1 MATSSFFYGG
11 SSAPE
16 QNTVDELIDALN
28 QKVAATEQ
36 DRVDAE
42 LAKTQAEAAASSS
55 SSSATA
61 AGTSATNAA
70 ASAAAAATSA
80 STAAS
85 ASRLT
90 AGTTTTGAPGSSADV
105 SITGSA
111 GSQVLS
117 LTIPRG
123 DVGATG
129 PQGVKGDTG
138 DTGPQGIQGLTGPQG
153 PQGIQ
158 GVKGDTG
165 PTGPTGPTGATGA
178 TGDTGPQGPQGIK
191 GDTGDTGPQGPTGA
205 TGPQGPTGPTGATGP
220 TGPTGATGATGATG
234 PGVAAGG
241 MGTQILYKNSSTDYD
256 TSWVDIP
263 QTAVLW
269 NGSPILTN
277 RRARLNFQGTGV
289 TNVIDNGDGATA
301 NITITAGTG
310 GGGSGPVPYTI
321 TNQNSL
327 PYTVQSTNL
336 GAIIIITVFSSGT
349 VNLPDAFSLD
359 IGFNCWLWN
368 NTSGSATVTVSAF
381 SGQTI
386 DGKTSIVLRSGEG
399 VEIVTNGSGGWITN
413 GMKELRSYAENS
425 SASSALP
432 SASQLNTVAIGAGA
446 TTSSPDQV
454 AIGGTGQAVRISN
467 AFTLPTTSGFGGQVL
482 SSSGWVDKQDP
493 LVSGTN
499 IKTIN
504 GNSLVGSG
512 NLVVAGG
519 GSGDV
524 VGPAS
529 STDNAVARFDGTTGK
544 LVQNSGVLIDDN
556 NNLLI
561 GQTTVPGG
569 WGGYGMFAANGTSGS
584 GFSLGLNGAE
594 KAYAYTTSGGKL
606 YFYGEGGINF
616 FAGSGY
622 FDLNTSGALNF
633 QNQGFGTSGQVLTSA
648 GSAAAP
654 NWTTLNY
661 QAPLVSGTNIKT
673 VNGTSLLGSGDLPLF
688 AGGLVK
694 VEKVSALPGSPDAN
708 TLYIVV

>member
-1 MATSSFFYGG
+1 MTIYRGPGGTGEATTDSD
-11 SSAPE
+11 
-16 QNTVDELIDALN
+16 V
-28 QKVAATEQ
+28 TEV
-36 DRVDAE
+36 RNIANE
-42 LAKTQAEAAASSS
+42 
-55 SSSATA
+55 
-61 AGTSATNAA
+61 AA
-70 ASAAAAATSA
+70 ASAAAAAQSA
-80 STAAS
+80 IDAAD

-90 AGTTTTGAPGSSADV
+90 VGTVTTGAAGSAADV
-105 SITGSA
+105 EITGDA
-111 GSQVLS
+111 GAQV
-117 LTIPRG
+117 INF
-123 DVGATG
+123 DI
-129 PQGVKGDTG
+129 PQGIKGDTG
-138 DTGPQGIQGLTGPQG
+138 ATGATGPQGIQGI
-153 PQGIQ
+153 QGIQ
-158 GVKGDTG
+158 GVKGDKG
-165 PTGPTGPTGATGA
+165 DTGATGA
-178 TGDTGPQGPQGIK
+178 TGPSNTLSIGTVIGGAFAAATITGTSPAQTLNLTLPKGDKGDTGATGATGATGPQGPQGIK

-205 TGPQGPTGPTGATGP
+205 TGPQGPTGATGA

-289 TNVIDNGDGATA
+289 TSVIDNGDGATA

-425 SASSALP
+425 SASAALP

-454 AIGGTGQAVRISN
+454 AIGGTGQSVRISN
-467 AFTLPTTSGFGGQVL
+467 AFTLPTTSGFPGQVL

-493 LVSGTN
+493 LVSGID

-504 GNSLVGSG
+504 GTSVVGSG
-512 NLVVAGG
+512 NI
-519 GSGDV
+519 
-524 VGPAS
+524 
-529 STDNAVARFDGTTGK
+529 AV
-544 LVQNSGVLIDDN
+544 
-556 NNLLI
+556 
-561 GQTTVPGG
+561 
-569 WGGYGMFAANGTSGS
+569 
-584 GFSLGLNGAE
+584 
-594 KAYAYTTSGGKL
+594 
-606 YFYGEGGINF
+606 
-616 FAGSGY
+616 
-622 FDLNTSGALNF
+622 
-633 QNQGFGTSGQVLTSA
+633 
-648 GSAAAP
+648 
-654 NWTTLNY
+654 
-661 QAPLVSGTNIKT
+661 QATLVSGTNIKT
-673 VNGTSLLGSGDLPLF
+673 VNGSSLLGSGDFPLF

-694 VEKVSALPGSPDAN
+694 IEKVSALPGSPDAN